1 MEATAIL
8 KYGHMGPRKA
18 RGVVDLIRGKG
29 AADALN
35 ILKFAPQHAARVVA
49 KLLKSAV
56 ANAAQKDMGEADL
69 LWVSKIFVDGAPVLK
84 RTQPRARGRAFLIRK
99 RMSHITI
106 VLSEREDTAAKKQR
120 AQRTGKG

>member
-1 MEATAIL
+1 MEAKAIL

-29 AADALN
+29 ADEALN

-56 ANAAQKDMGEADL
+56 ANAAQKEMGEADS
-69 LWVSKIFVDGAPVLK
+69 LWVSKAYVDGAPVLK
-84 RTQPRARGRAFLIRK
+84 RTQPRARGRSFLIRK
-99 RMSHITI
+99 RMSHITL
-106 VLSEREDTAAKKQR
+106 VLSGKDDTAAKKKR
-120 AQRTGKG
+120 AIRTGKG

>member
-1 MEATAIL
+1 MEAKAIL

-29 AADALN
+29 AEEALN

-49 KLLKSAV
+49 KVLKSAV
-56 ANAAQKDMGEADL
+56 ANAAQQDMGEADL
-69 LWVSKIFVDGAPVLK
+69 LWISKIFVDGAPVLK

-106 VLSEREDTAAKKQR
+106 VLSEREDVAAKKRR
-120 AQRTGKG
+120 ALRTGKG